1 VLASSRGIEH
11 DGPYGRSGEE
21 AMKGNKKMIEALNDI
36 LTGELTGVNQYFVH
50 YKMCANWGYERLAK
64 KSKEESFGEMKH
76 ADELIERVLFL
87 DGVPNLQR
95 LWKVNVGETVPEQ
108 LKLDLE
114 LEMDAVKRL
123 NEAIKLAGEV
133 GDNGS
138 RDLLEDMLEDEEEH
152 VDWLE
157 SQLHQLEQ
165 LGEKLYLSQQ
175 IHDDED

>member
-1 VLASSRGIEH
+1 
-11 DGPYGRSGEE
+11 
-21 AMKGNKKMIEALNDI
+21 MKGNKKMIEALNDI

-50 YKMCANWGYERLAK
+50 YKMCENWGYERLAK
-64 KSKEESFGEMKH
+64 KSKDESIGEMKH
-76 ADELIERVLFL
+76 ADDLIERVLFL
-87 DGVPNLQR
+87 GGVPNVQR

-123 NEAIKLAGEV
+123 NEAIALAREV

-138 RDLLEDMLEDEEEH
+138 RDLLEDMLEDEEGH
-152 VDWLE
+152 VNWLE
-157 SQLHQLEQ
+157 AQLHQLEQ

-175 IHDDED
+175 IREDDD